1 MLVDLSFYEHF
12 LNKSNA
18 QKESLNVFKSILWKL
33 ETGVAQTLTVI
44 YLFQLLMRFEIW
56 VRVTVQINRTFHKIW
71 LICRIFT

>member
-33 ETGVAQTLTVI
+33 ETWVAQTLTVI
-44 YLFQLLMRFEIW
+44 YLFQLQMRFEI
-56 VRVTVQINRTFHKIW
+56 
-71 LICRIFT
+71 